1 MDYSGLKNVELK
13 DAYFKAIQDRGD
25 ISKERDVEVEKVK
38 TLYNQNIEKI
48 DNAIELINNE
58 VNERIKSKTITL
70 EEVDG
75 IYGEMI

>member
-1 MDYSGLKNVELK
+1 MKNVELK

>member
-13 DAYFKAIQDRGD
+13 DAYFKAIQDRVD

-75 IYGEMI
+75 IYGVMI